1 MDDVNPPSSKLSEH
15 LLNSLMEF
23 LSSWYTLWLFK
34 NFSAFVGSPGDSD
47 GKESACNTGDP
58 GSSPGSGSSPGAE
71 NGYPIQYSCLENYMK
86 EEPGGRQSMGLQK
99 VRQDQGPNNFNPS
112 RAKCPENC
120 MVTKQIWL
128 LCKKHLQIAMA
139 LKRWEF
145 MFLYWWLESK
155 ERLLKDKGWETGIS
169 INQWALNQG
178 WFCSTGDL
186 TMSGDIFGC
195 QNQEALLASG
205 RCVHTEWC
213 VRAQS
218 FSPVTTL
225 CDCMNCKP
233 TRLLCPWLFPGK
245 NNGEGRHFLL

>member
-34 NFSAFVGSPGDSD
+34 NFSAFVGSPGGSD

-71 NGYPIQYSCLENYMK
+71 NGYPIQYSCLENSMK

-99 VRQDQGPNNFNPS
+99 VRQDQGTNNFNPS

-128 LCKKHLQIAMA
+128 LCRKHLQIAMA

-145 MFLYWWLESK
+145 IFLSCNAAGAVWGLEGSSAPLGHAGIQAPAICHSAILEIIAFICLQWLC
-155 ERLLKDKGWETGIS
+155 I
-169 INQWALNQG
+169 
-178 WFCSTGDL
+178 
-186 TMSGDIFGC
+186 
-195 QNQEALLASG
+195 
-205 RCVHTEWC
+205 
-213 VRAQS
+213 
-218 FSPVTTL
+218 
-225 CDCMNCKP
+225 
-233 TRLLCPWLFPGK
+233 
-245 NNGEGRHFLL
+245 